1 MIIFDIYMSYLFM
14 LVFILEMSAIQ
25 WSQNVIEWV
34 AKIVQK
40 KKNQKA
46 LLFMDKPEIWTFL
59 FLNQDGILYRSGGCT
74 ILNLMLVILLWR

>member
-1 MIIFDIYMSYLFM
+1 
-14 LVFILEMSAIQ
+14 MSAIQ

-59 FLNQDGILYRSGGCT
+59 F
-74 ILNLMLVILLWR
+74 